1 MNKLKY
7 DKYIID
13 QPNGNLP
20 EFDFMRTRILHSSKD
35 IVPGALWVNCVWYYK
50 GSDSVLTKAH
60 THDCDEIIAF
70 MGSNPDD
77 PHDLGGEVEM
87 WLGDEKYIITKST
100 IVVAPGGLVHCPLII
115 RRVDRPIFHFTAMT
129 ERGVHF
135 VDS

>member
-1 MNKLKY
+1 MDKLKY

-13 QPNGNLP
+13 QPNANLP

-77 PHDLGGEVEM
+77 PHDLSGEVEM
-87 WLGDEKYIITKST
+87 WLDDEKYIITKST
-100 IVVAPGGLVHCPLII
+100 IVVAPKGLVHCPLII
-115 RRVDRPIFHFTAMT
+115 RRVARPIFHFTAMT
-129 ERGVHF
+129 GVTREF
-135 VDS
+135 VL